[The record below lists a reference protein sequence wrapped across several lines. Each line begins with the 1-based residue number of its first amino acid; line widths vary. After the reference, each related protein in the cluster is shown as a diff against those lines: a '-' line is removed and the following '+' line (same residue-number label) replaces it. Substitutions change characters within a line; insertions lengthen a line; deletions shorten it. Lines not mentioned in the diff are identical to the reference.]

1 MSESCANNSAS
12 KMSGAVKILCREI
25 VSRGFGLLERVTWWR
40 REFYDTGPGATILLY
55 DRERRRILL
64 VRQFRPAVYL
74 VEGRDSLLETC
85 AGKLEGAAAAERIV
99 MEVLEETGLRIGAPT
114 YLFSAYMSPGVYAE
128 KISFFTAPYSPRDRV
143 TNGGGLADEGEDIE
157 IVEPT
162 LDEALAMIETG
173 EIADAKTILLIHYAV
188 LHRLMER

>member
-1 MSESCANNSAS
+1 
-12 KMSGAVKILCREI
+12 MSGAVKILCREI

-40 REFYDTGPGATILLY
+40 RKFDGTPQEITREFYDTGPGATILLY

>member
-1 MSESCANNSAS
+1 
-12 KMSGAVKILCREI
+12 MSGAVKILCREI
-25 VSRGFGLLERVTWWR
+25 VSRGFGLLERVTWR
-40 REFYDTGPGATILLY
+40 RRKFDGTPQEITREFYDTGPGATILLY

-173 EIADAKTILLIHYAV
+173 EIADAKTILLLHYAV

>member
-1 MSESCANNSAS
+1 MSE
-12 KMSGAVKILCREI
+12 AVKILHREI
-25 VSRGFGLLERVTWWR
+25 ISRAFGLLERVTFGR
-40 REFYDTGPGATILLY
+40 RKFDGTAQEITREFYDTGPGATILLY
-55 DRERRRILL
+55 DAERRRILL

-74 VEGRDSLLETC
+74 VEGRDSLIETC

-99 MEVLEETGLRIGAPT
+99 MEVLEETGVRIGTPT

-128 KISFFTAPYSPRDRV
+128 KISFFTAPYSPRDKV

-157 IVEPT
+157 IIEPT
-162 LDEALAMIETG
+162 LDEALAMIANG

-188 LHRLMER
+188 LHKLMG

>member
-1 MSESCANNSAS
+1 MSDT
-12 KMSGAVKILCREI
+12 VKILRREI
-25 VSRGFGLLERVTWWR
+25 ISRAFGLLERVTFR
-40 REFYDTGPGATILLY
+40 RRKFDGTAQEITREFYDTGPGATILLY
-55 DRERRRILL
+55 DAERRRILL

-74 VEGRDSLLETC
+74 VDGRDSLIETC

-99 MEVLEETGLRIGAPT
+99 MEVLEETGVRIGTPT

-157 IVEPT
+157 IIEPT
-162 LDEALAMIETG
+162 LDEALAMIANG

-188 LHRLMER
+188 LHRLMG

>member
-1 MSESCANNSAS
+1 MSD
-12 KMSGAVKILCREI
+12 AVKILRRKI
-25 VSRGFGLLERVTWWR
+25 ISRAFGLLERVTFR
-40 REFYDTGPGATILLY
+40 RRKFDGTPQEITREFYDTGPGATILLY
-55 DRERRRILL
+55 DAERRRILL

-74 VEGRDSLLETC
+74 VEGRDSLVETC

-99 MEVLEETGLRIGAPT
+99 LEVLEETGFRIGTPK

-128 KISFFTAPYSPRDRV
+128 KISFFTAPYSPRDRE

-157 IVEPT
+157 VIEPT
-162 LDEALAMIETG
+162 LDEALAMIANG

-188 LHRLMER
+188 LHRLMG

>member
-1 MSESCANNSAS
+1 MSD
-12 KMSGAVKILCREI
+12 AVKILRREI
-25 VSRGFGLLERVTWWR
+25 ISRAFGLLERVTFR
-40 REFYDTGPGATILLY
+40 RRKFDGTAQEITREFYDTGPGATILLY
-55 DRERRRILL
+55 DAERRRILL

-74 VEGRDSLLETC
+74 VEGRDSLIETC

-99 MEVLEETGLRIGAPT
+99 MEVLEETGFRIGTPT

-157 IVEPT
+157 IIEPT
-162 LDEALAMIETG
+162 LDEALAMIANG

-188 LHRLMER
+188 LHKLMG

>member
-1 MSESCANNSAS
+1 
-12 KMSGAVKILCREI
+12 MSGAVKILCREI
-25 VSRGFGLLERVTWWR
+25 VSRGFGLLERVTWR
-40 REFYDTGPGATILLY
+40 RRKFDGTPQEITREFYDTGPGATILLY

-162 LDEALAMIETG
+162 LDEAW
-173 EIADAKTILLIHYAV
+173 
-188 LHRLMER
+188 R

>member
-1 MSESCANNSAS
+1 
-12 KMSGAVKILCREI
+12 MSGAVKILCREI
-25 VSRGFGLLERVTWWR
+25 VSRGFGLLERVTWR
-40 REFYDTGPGATILLY
+40 RRKFDGTPQEITREFYDTGPGATILLY